1 MFNTNL
7 VQKGQPEKK
16 KKKKKKLF
24 KKILKKKKKKRQ
36 IIVKIFKN
44 QNQFK
49 THSNLLL
56 ACLEI
61 IVEILK
67 YSDWGYRT
75 LVFKNLTSCSH
86 FCDYYYYYYY
96 YYFIW

>member
-7 VQKGQPEKK
+7 VQKGQLENNNNNNSILNIVKK
-16 KKKKKKLF
+16 KF
-24 KKILKKKKKKRQ
+24 
-36 IIVKIFKN
+36 N

-56 ACLEI
+56 AYLEI

-67 YSDWGYRT
+67 YSD
-75 LVFKNLTSCSH
+75 
-86 FCDYYYYYYY
+86 
-96 YYFIW
+96 

>member
-1 MFNTNL
+1 LITKPIIKL
-7 VQKGQPEKK
+7 
-16 KKKKKKLF
+16 KKKLIQ
-24 KKILKKKKKKRQ
+24 KGKTKKKKKKKRQ

-67 YSDWGYRT
+67 YSD
-75 LVFKNLTSCSH
+75 
-86 FCDYYYYYYY
+86 
-96 YYFIW
+96 